1 MFHFEKN
8 EESRVPL
15 WIQLRNRLVYLI
27 NSGHYQPGDQLP
39 TIHEMAIDL
48 SINYNTVSKVYTS
61 LANDGYITSKRGVGA
76 FVNGF
81 DAGESRE
88 QADAIEQALDECI
101 AALTDIG
108 LSNRDIEA
116 AMRTRVRKLE
126 QEAGTYPPHE

>member
-1 MFHFEKN
+1 VFHFEKN

-15 WIQLRNRLVYLI
+15 WMQLRNRLVYLI

-126 QEAGTYPPHE
+126 QEAGTYPSHE

>member
-126 QEAGTYPPHE
+126 QEAGTYPSHE